1 MSGEKKGAV
10 HIAEDVIISIASAAV
25 NEVRGVEKIRSDYGF
40 FQKKNPVRVR
50 ATGDVLARVGA
61 VGELVV
67 VCSRHVERQAV
78 GGLDVEL
85 LVHEVGAETY
95 EQRCYRGILVA
106 LGVEGHA
113 VVLVAVKA
121 E

>member
-50 ATGDVLARVGA
+50 VS
-61 VGELVV
+61 
-67 VCSRHVERQAV
+67 C
-78 GGLDVEL
+78 
-85 LVHEVGAETY
+85 
-95 EQRCYRGILVA
+95 
-106 LGVEGHA
+106 
-113 VVLVAVKA
+113 
-121 E
+121 